1 MKFSTILG
9 IIIGFGII
17 LYAVYLEDAIQYFLN
32 PQAILIVGVG
42 TFAAVLIS
50 FSSSAI
56 IDAIVAFFSIFT
68 SSGLSP
74 KKVIEIIVNL
84 GKEAR
89 TNSYESLLL
98 NRYVKNLGMLERGIR
113 LLNEDV
119 TPDKIETIL
128 TRESKALSDRN
139 RTAERVFRLAS
150 TFSPLFGMIGTVIGM
165 VIMINKSANPDDLP
179 KAMGIALLSTLYG
192 LLLSGLIF
200 KPIASKIRDNNHTNN
215 KVNDIIIEGVL
226 SIQNGENSQLTKE
239 KLETY
244 LH

>member
-1 MKFSTILG
+1 MKISTILG
-9 IIIGFGII
+9 MIIGFGII
-17 LYAVYLEDAIQYFLN
+17 LYAIYLEDAIQYFLN

-42 TFAAVLIS
+42 TFASVLIS

-56 IDAIVAFFSIFT
+56 IDAFVAFFSIFT
-68 SSGLSP
+68 GSGLSP

-98 NRYVKNLGMLERGIR
+98 NRHVKNLGMLERGIR

-119 TPDKIETIL
+119 SPDKIETIL

-192 LLLSGLIF
+192 LLLSGLVF
-200 KPIASKIRDNNHTNN
+200 KPIASKIRDNNHTCN